1 LSTEPGSLGNFY
13 LLIEDESCKS
23 SETYWTVLKIKN
35 RYRWEANLTRSF
47 LCVIKL
53 YMKQGRGLLLCII
66 IFVIASCGSGAGS
79 AGISSSSLGSPPSGS
94 SPSTTSNQINY
105 QLSSPAATDKYVFVA
120 NTTNNT
126 VAKIEESTHVI
137 TSIPVGMMPT
147 IVDVTPDNKTAVVF
161 NSGDYSVSLID
172 ISTDTVSTLP
182 VDMYDNNMVLSPSG
196 NVAITYFDPSKSSSF
211 AANPTRNFNEIS
223 IVNIISGTST
233 LVNVGYLPY
242 MIMFTA
248 DGSKA
253 IAVTTSMLSVIDL
266 NNSYV
271 VTRYQLV
278 NPLLQKIVPSS
289 LKLTSD
295 GRFALAVIQNSSD
308 IVIQDIINGNQ
319 TILALGP
326 TVTDIALTIDSSR
339 AIAVNEGNGS
349 LSYIT
354 LSTFSVTTQYTGL
367 DINHIVVSPDGKGAM
382 LYTNSPTT
390 TTSAG
395 ESVYVLSF
403 TDGSIQSYPVIK
415 AVNSVI
421 MVPFTTTTGISSAII
436 VHTGPG
442 GSSSDPVQQFF
453 FNHYAITMFDMTTG
467 VATPVALVSAPT
479 LFAVS
484 NDGVYGYAMMPDTDA
499 VAILNFVTQLS
510 TGVYVPSTPTF
521 IGVMPGTHTAY
532 IGETYPLGRLSFIE
546 PDSSTLLSTVTG
558 FELMTH

>member
-1 LSTEPGSLGNFY
+1 
-13 LLIEDESCKS
+13 
-23 SETYWTVLKIKN
+23 
-35 RYRWEANLTRSF
+35 
-47 LCVIKL
+47 
-53 YMKQGRGLLLCII
+53 MKQGRGLLLCII
-66 IFVIASCGSGAGS
+66 IFVTASCGSGAGS
-79 AGISSSSLGSPPSGS
+79 ASVSSSSLGSPSTGS
-94 SPSTTSNQINY
+94 SSPTNPQQISY
-105 QLSSPAATDKYVFVA
+105 QLSSPAATNKYVFVA

-126 VAKIEESTHVI
+126 VAKINESTLAI
-137 TSIPVGMMPT
+137 TSIPVGLMPT
-147 IVDVTPDNKTAVVF
+147 MVDVTPDNNTAVVF

-172 ISTDTVSTLP
+172 ISTDTVTTLP
-182 VDMYDNNMVLSPSG
+182 VDTYDNSMVLSPSG
-196 NVAITYFDPSKSSSF
+196 NAAITYFDPSISSTL

-223 IVNIISGTST
+223 IVNITGSTST

-242 MIMFTA
+242 MIAFTP

-253 IAVTTSMLSVIDL
+253 IAVTTSMLGVIDL
-266 NNSYV
+266 NNGYS

-278 NPLLQKIVPSS
+278 NPLLQQIVPAS

-308 IVIQDIINGNQ
+308 VVIQDIINGNQ
-319 TILALGP
+319 TVLALGP
-326 TVTDIALTIDSSR
+326 TVTDIALTTDSSM

-367 DINHIVVSPDGKGAM
+367 DINHIAVSPDGRDAM

-395 ESVYVLSF
+395 EIVYVLTF

-421 MVPFTTTTGISSAII
+421 MAPFTTSTGISSAII

-453 FNHYAITMFDMTTG
+453 YNHYAVTMFNMATG
-467 VATPVALVSAPT
+467 VSTPVALVSAPS

-484 NDGVYGYAMMPDTDA
+484 SDGIYGYAMMPDTDA
-499 VAILNFVTQLS
+499 VAILDFATQLS
-510 TGVYVPSTPTF
+510 TGAYVPSTPTF

-546 PDSSTLLSTVTG
+546 PDSSTPLSTITG